1 MIKTLHGPLE
11 ALRTAEIDL
20 VTDIAITLGELGEQA
35 VESKQRLL
43 EVAQDLREM
52 FFMVVVIGEFNA
64 GKSSFINAILGENLL
79 PTGITPTTEFIE
91 LVRYNEVPNRKP
103 NIRDEVI
110 REWSHPNTGAPGV
123 AIVDTP
129 GTGSVFQKHE
139 TIAKSFLHRSD
150 LVIFIISAKRAF
162 AETERLYLELAKNY
176 GKKII
181 LVVNQIDL
189 LQASER
195 SEVRRFIEAQVKEL
209 LNLQPLIFMVS
220 AKEAMSDSA
229 AGGIDAVRAHLRG
242 VYDET
247 PPAQQ
252 KLIAQLDTT
261 ERIIKQYLDALR
273 QRATLVSGD
282 IIKVKNVQEELNKQ
296 AIGLE
301 AQMKSAS
308 ADIDQVLAG
317 LRQRGLTFIDT
328 HLSVRMLG
336 RAPKLEKLQEEFQE
350 VVVGR
355 SLRDIGD
362 AAHNYINAVIDHS
375 RLYWRSVIDR
385 LNQLRDLLEQELG
398 GMDAGVYAEQREN
411 LERAIKIAE
420 TELKSYSSGEIV
432 RDMEQMFRANM
443 GGFQRNGFLT
453 FSGLLAI
460 AVGILTPGPLIG
472 AAAAPFALPAVI
484 AGAVL
489 TTIFGLPTLSYLRR
503 LNRETKEA
511 FNNKIDNLL
520 DNYHQALDELT
531 SKERNRLTQYS
542 KQVLTPVF
550 SRLEALANRYQE
562 QQTKLNEQMQRL
574 NNLRKRLE
582 ALSEE

>member
-1 MIKTLHGPLE
+1 MITTIQGPLE

-20 VTDIAITLGELGEQA
+20 ITDIARTLGELGEQA
-35 VESKQRLL
+35 AENKQRLL

-52 FFMVVVIGEFNA
+52 FFMVAVIGEFNA
-64 GKSSFINAILGENLL
+64 GKSSFINAMLGENLL

-91 LVRYNEVPNRKP
+91 LVRYSETPNRKP
-103 NIRDEVI
+103 IIRDEAI
-110 REWSHPNTGAPGV
+110 REWAHPNTGAPGV

-139 TIAKSFLHRSD
+139 AIAKSFLHRSD
-150 LVIFIISAKRAF
+150 LVIFVISAKRAF

-189 LQASER
+189 LQPSER
-195 SEVRRFIEAQVKEL
+195 SEVRRFIETQVKEL
-209 LNLQPLIFMVS
+209 LNIQPLIFMVS
-220 AKEAMSDSA
+220 AKESMSDST
-229 AGGIDAVRAHLRG
+229 AGGINAVRAHLLG
-242 VYDET
+242 VYEET

-252 KLIAQLDTT
+252 KLLAQLDTT
-261 ERIIKQYLDALR
+261 ERVVKQYLDNLR
-273 QRATLVSGD
+273 HRADLVSGD
-282 IIKVKNVQEELNKQ
+282 ILKVKNVQEELNKQ
-296 AIGLE
+296 AASLE

-317 LRQRGLTFIDT
+317 LRQRGLAFIDA
-328 HLSVRMLG
+328 HLSIRMLG
-336 RAPKLEKLQEEFQE
+336 RTPKLDKLQEEFQE

-355 SLRDIGD
+355 SLRDIGE

-375 RLYWRSVIDR
+375 RLYWRGVIDR

-420 TELKSYSSGEIV
+420 TELRSYSSGQIV
-432 RDMEQMFRANM
+432 RDMEQTFKTNM

-460 AVGILTPGPLIG
+460 AIGILTPGPLIG
-472 AAAAPFALPAVI
+472 AAAAPLALPAVI

-503 LNRETKEA
+503 LNRETKQA
-511 FNNKIDNLL
+511 FNDKVNTLL
-520 DNYHQALDELT
+520 DNYHHALDELT

-542 KQVLTPVF
+542 YQVLTPVF
-550 SRLEALANRYQE
+550 SRLEALATRYRE
-562 QQTKLNEQMQRL
+562 QQLTLTNQLETL
-574 NNLRKRLE
+574 TNLRKRLE
-582 ALSEE
+582 ALSED